1 MLINCT
7 KTDVIKDRQ
16 NRTQPEVMIY
26 YAPSTRTTKKKKK
39 LPYGLG
45 TGVIASKDQI
55 DVPDDEKF
63 DMPLHNFS

>member
-1 MLINCT
+1 
-7 KTDVIKDRQ
+7 
-16 NRTQPEVMIY
+16 MIY

-55 DVPDDEKF
+55 AVPDDEKF